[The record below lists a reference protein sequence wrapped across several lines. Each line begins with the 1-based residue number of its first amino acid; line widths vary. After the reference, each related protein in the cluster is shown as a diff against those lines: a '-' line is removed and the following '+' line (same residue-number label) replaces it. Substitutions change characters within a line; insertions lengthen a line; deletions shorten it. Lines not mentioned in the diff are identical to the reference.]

1 MTSWVPGLVTKMNKH
16 DPALPESLENN
27 YRVLVLG
34 DCLLAFCVSNE
45 QSHRM
50 SLLKTIFSRI
60 SAYIMNSLK
69 R

>member
-16 DPALPESLENN
+16 DPAPPESLENN

-34 DCLLAFCVSNE
+34 DCLLAFCIFNE

-60 SAYIMNSLK
+60 CLYNEQP
-69 R
+69 